1 MRTVKLTQP
10 DAWQQMPPMG
20 TLREWITDRGSLT
33 ARIVG
38 NFADFNLVRL
48 GQQLVVPLSDERRAL
63 GLRRGEL
70 AVVREVV
77 LRSGT
82 TPLVFAH
89 TVVNPRDLAG
99 AWRGLSRL
107 GSRPLAE
114 MLFQDPLVSRMPIEY
129 RKLRKGHALL
139 RRGGIRS
146 DAWARR
152 SVFLKYGQPLM
163 VTEVFLPA
171 AFTAAP

>member
-10 DAWQQMPPMG
+10 DAWHQMPPAG
-20 TLREWITDRGSLT
+20 ALRKWITDRGSLT
-33 ARIVG
+33 ARIIA

-48 GQQLVVPLSDERRAL
+48 GQRLVVPLNDERRAL
-63 GLRRGEL
+63 RLRRGEL

-77 LRSGT
+77 LRSGV

-89 TVVNPRDLAG
+89 TVVNPRDLAD

-129 RKLRKGHALL
+129 RKLRQGNALL
-139 RRGGIRS
+139 RRGGINTA
-146 DAWARR
+146 AWARR
-152 SVFLKYGQPLM
+152 SVFLKNGQPLM
-163 VTEVFLPA
+163 VTEVFLPTLFPGA
-171 AFTAAP
+171 S

>member
-48 GQQLVVPLSDERRAL
+48 GQRLVVPLSDERRAL

-89 TVVNPRDLAG
+89 TVVN
-99 AWRGLSRL
+99 
-107 GSRPLAE
+107 
-114 MLFQDPLVSRMPIEY
+114 PIEY